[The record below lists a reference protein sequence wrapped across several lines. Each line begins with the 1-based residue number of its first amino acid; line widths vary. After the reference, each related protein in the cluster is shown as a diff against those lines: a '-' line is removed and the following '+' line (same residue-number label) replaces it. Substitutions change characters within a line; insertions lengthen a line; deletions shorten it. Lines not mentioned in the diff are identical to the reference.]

1 LSEWRAQLDSNGG
14 RSWWA
19 HLADTRINIELTFL
33 NDEKAF
39 EAAGFTDVKTVL
51 SKPGVGSR
59 EGWRTMESRWQSH
72 RLASRGQADALGLS
86 VAAHAVV
93 LAGMTSSSVLWRA
106 GRRVRTATVMVAA
119 MKIACMMVRGTS
131 SSHQG
136 SG

>member
-1 LSEWRAQLDSNGG
+1 LSEWRAQVDSNGG

-59 EGWRTMESRWQSH
+59 EGWRTMNPVGNPIVWPAEVRRTRSAFPSR
-72 RLASRGQADALGLS
+72 L
-86 VAAHAVV
+86 
-93 LAGMTSSSVLWRA
+93 TP
-106 GRRVRTATVMVAA
+106 
-119 MKIACMMVRGTS
+119 
-131 SSHQG
+131 
-136 SG
+136 